1 MLTND
6 PKVGECMS
14 ASKISIVL
22 ESLSNGDWHLIDDL
36 VSETKL
42 DREMMLK
49 VVNFFRDFG
58 FIEISIGGEAAKLDK
73 DYLQL

>member
-1 MLTND
+1 MLAND
-6 PKVGECMS
+6 PKVGESMS

-22 ESLSNGDWHLIDDL
+22 EFLSDGGWHLLDDL

-42 DREMMLK
+42 DREAMLK

-73 DYLQL
+73 DYLKL